1 MAGRTLTLDL
11 EVLRKG
17 HPEDTFQA
25 PGDPGNADW
34 LQRRLR
40 EWLRGH
46 KWQES
51 RWGEFELTAREAGKW
66 TLLGKV
72 RA

>member
-1 MAGRTLTLDL
+1 MVTRTLTLDL
-11 EVLRKG
+11 EVLCKG
-17 HPEDTFQA
+17 RHEATFQA
-25 PGDPGNADW
+25 SGDPGDADW

-51 RWGEFELTAREAGKW
+51 RWGEFELTAREAGTW
-66 TLLGKV
+66 TLLGTV